1 MALEAFHNLKERK
14 KRNVLGAISSCLK
27 KMSYDELSVNDIVVE
42 ADISRG
48 SFYNYF
54 TDKRDAVRCLIE
66 SRVKNYFDMWFEV
79 IKESD
84 NKLFDGTKKLYDNIV
99 NILSDEIN
107 ITAMKNLKFFAE
119 FVIETVRSHRFKEYF
134 DNIIQWFMN
143 NTIEG
148 KEFLNTEKKMSNVI
162 DMIIILVL
170 NTILAETNEKLKPF
184 SENIDLEYKLSV
196 IEKGIKE

>member
-27 KMSYDELSVNDIVVE
+27 KMSYNELSVNDIVVE

-66 SRVKNYFDMWFEV
+66 SRVKNYFDMWFDV

-107 ITAMKNLKFFAE
+107 VTVMKNLKFFSE
-119 FVIETVRSHRFKEYF
+119 FVIETVKSHRFKEYF
-134 DNIIQWFMN
+134 DNVIQWFIN

-162 DMIIILVL
+162 DMIIILIL
-170 NTILAETNEKLKPF
+170 NTILAETNQKLKPF
-184 SENIDLEYKLSV
+184 NENIDLEYKLSI
-196 IEKGIKE
+196 IEKGIKQ